1 MVRLFRHGP
10 MRPSRAESVSRG
22 RANARCVCR
31 TGTLARPSPTD
42 STSRVALA
50 LGRVKFKTV
59 RCLTASG
66 SPKTDSLTTRF
77 HRVPRRVLWAG
88 HVGLTTDTFGAL
100 TNAGITNVAVIPNT
114 ATSATFTTGVPT
126 PLAATS
132 NLLGLSTTAQQN
144 LGLEPL
150 GTAIAGKY
158 VLLGVGQATTMIGK
172 TMTAAPVHFPDT
184 GAVNPNAVYQ
194 RFLAIFQITNSAG
207 VALDRAKFVGFI
219 ASEGSSLGDE
229 LRDYYRVTASN

>member
-1 MVRLFRHGP
+1 GFTLIELIVVLMILVGLAGVIVPAVTDMVQRTHTSTSASNL
-10 MRPSRAESVSRG
+10 SEL
-22 RANARCVCR
+22 ANAVQRYETQFLSYPNNFDALKADLTDAAV
-31 TGTLARPSPTD
+31 TNFILLDPALTSGTL
-42 STSRVALA
+42 LA
-50 LGRVKFKTV
+50 N
-59 RCLTASG
+59 
-66 SPKTDSLTTRF
+66 
-77 HRVPRRVLWAG
+77 
-88 HVGLTTDTFGAL
+88 VGLTTDTFGAL

-132 NLLGLSTTAQQN
+132 NLLGLSTTVQQN

-207 VALDRAKFVGFI
+207 VALDRAKFVGF
-219 ASEGSSLGDE
+219 
-229 LRDYYRVTASN
+229 